1 MKITQIEVKKF
12 RNLENISIDFAT
24 GLNAIAGQN
33 GTSKTSILG
42 LIGHIFTYDKS
53 FKTLAGKDYVTEF
66 SEIFRFAYPDYD
78 RAGEHIW
85 NTKFDT
91 KNDVFAVSYDR
102 KESGKKE
109 SIRVR
114 VGKSERGSGKIK
126 FPVIYLGMGR
136 LFPLALEEGITSN
149 QSVLTETE
157 KEEFIDL
164 HNEILLIVGQN
175 VRPESITTK
184 NKSFYAP
191 HTDQYNHLGNSAGQ
205 DNLGQIITALISF
218 KRLRDAVGE
227 EYQGGILLIDE
238 LDASLFPAAQM
249 KLIEKLD
256 QKTKELNLQI
266 FYTTHSLEVL
276 SETQKKNNSK
286 IIFLDKSTG
295 KIQPKYNL
303 DIEELK
309 TDLLVLGPDA
319 LKSML
324 KKKFVYCEDEEA
336 VDMLKCILPSEV
348 IKNIEIFPTKL
359 GETVLKDIAKKNI
372 PDFKKSLIVLDGDT
386 TNGSI
391 KNVICLPGGY
401 GPDRII
407 YEFLH
412 KTPPEDFSKIS
423 KGYTKQFCFK
433 NLLRLDTTT
442 NNKRPRERLKTW
454 YKNQKKFWGKS
465 GNKVWKLWSE
475 KNEETIKTFVED
487 FSNKL

>member
-1 MKITQIEVKKF
+1 MKITKIEVTKF
-12 RNLENISIDFAT
+12 RNLKEISIDFAE

-53 FKTLAGKDYVTEF
+53 FKTLAGKNYVTEF
-66 SEIFRFAYPDYD
+66 SEIFRFAYPEYD
-78 RAGEHIW
+78 SAGEHVW

-91 KNDVFAVSYDR
+91 KKDVPAVSYDR

-149 QSVLTETE
+149 PSVLTREE
-157 KEEFIDL
+157 KQEFIDL
-164 HNEILLIVGQN
+164 HNEILLIVDQE

-218 KRLRDAVGE
+218 KRLRDAVGD

-256 QKTKELNLQI
+256 QKSKELNLQI

-276 SETQKKNNSK
+276 SETQKKDNSK

-319 LKSML
+319 LKSIQR
-324 KKKFVYCEDEEA
+324 KKFVYCEDEEA

-348 IKNIEIFPTKL
+348 KKNIEIFPTKL
-359 GETVLKDIAKKNI
+359 GETVLKDIARRNI

-386 TNGSI
+386 TNGDI
-391 KNVICLPGGY
+391 ENVICLPGSH

-407 YEFLH
+407 YDFLRERDP
-412 KTPPEDFSKIS
+412 KYFSEIR

-433 NLLRLDTTT
+433 NLSRLETTT
-442 NNKRPRERLKTW
+442 SQKKSRKKLKTW
-454 YKNQKKFWGKS
+454 YKEQKENWGRS

-475 KNEETIKTFVED
+475 ENKKTIKEFVDD